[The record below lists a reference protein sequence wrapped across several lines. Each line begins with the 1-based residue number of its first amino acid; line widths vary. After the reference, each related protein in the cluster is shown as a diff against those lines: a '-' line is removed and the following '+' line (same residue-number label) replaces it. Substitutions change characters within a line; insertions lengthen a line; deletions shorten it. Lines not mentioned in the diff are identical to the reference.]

1 MCIVV
6 YAIYRRR
13 GREGGG
19 GEREREGKRG
29 REREGGRGRERGGWR
44 ERERERERSGGAE
57 TKRLNYYVCAY
68 GKCRLSSFYIF
79 NIEVY
84 LADGIGIPVQ
94 MVVV

>member
-44 ERERERERSGGAE
+44 ERERERSGGAE
-57 TKRLNYYVCAY
+57 TKHLNYYVCAY